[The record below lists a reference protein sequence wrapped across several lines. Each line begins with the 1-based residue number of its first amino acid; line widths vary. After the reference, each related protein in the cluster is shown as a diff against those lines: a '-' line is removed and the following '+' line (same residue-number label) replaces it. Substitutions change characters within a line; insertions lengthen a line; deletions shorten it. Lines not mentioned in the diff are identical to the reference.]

1 MKKKL
6 VFVLV
11 FMLVSLTA
19 FSYNSDSIEASGEP
33 VTGWAW
39 SSNIGWISMST
50 TTAPVYGVNINP
62 ADGNLTGYA
71 WSSNIG
77 WINFDPT
84 GPFPQIPQIPQN
96 PNYSA
101 RVNIGGEASCGE
113 RENICGWARACS
125 VFQSGCS
132 GALIDNA
139 QRGDWYGWILL
150 GPMTDGVRLEMDP
163 DPVGGSVFRGFA
175 WGGEPVGWISFDDV
189 KTTYILNSPPVAS
202 IPTSTLEYCAHGLT
216 PQAAPGLVVI
226 LNWTFLDFDG
236 DGQEQYEIQV
246 STSTTFTATKVVSS
260 ASEGYTFDPAD
271 WGYEL
276 NWNTTYHWRVRVSD
290 GKLWSEWAE
299 SSFLVARTHTSPNV
313 EFTFTPNPISVG
325 EEVTFDSSQ
334 SVVYDG
340 STPTF
345 KWTFT
350 GGNPSPS
357 TITTTS
363 TTVTTTF
370 ATPEPIQVTLEVTD
384 SKYSCSRTEDHSVRV
399 PLPDWKEIVPFG
411 KIREMLVTT
420 RERIFSFAG
429 DLLAFF

>member
-6 VFVLV
+6 IFVLV

-19 FSYNSDSIEASGEP
+19 FSYNSDSIEASDKP

-77 WINFDPT
+77 WINFDPA
-84 GPFPQIPQIPQN
+84 GPFSQN

-139 QRGDWYGWILL
+139 QRGDWDGWIFL
-150 GPMTDGVRLEMDP
+150 GPMTDGVRLENDP
-163 DPVGGSVFRGFA
+163 DPAGGSVFRGFA
-175 WGGEPVGWISFDDV
+175 WGGEPIGWISFDDV
-189 KTTYILNSPPVAS
+189 KTTYVLNSPPVAS
-202 IPTSTLEYCAHGLT
+202 NPTSTLEYCTHGLT
-216 PQAAPGLVVI
+216 PQAAPGLVVT
-226 LNWTFLDFDG
+226 LNWTFFDFDG
-236 DGQEQYEIQV
+236 EGQEQYEIQV
-246 STSTTFTATKVVSS
+246 STSTTFTATKIVTSTS
-260 ASEGYTFDPAD
+260 QGYTFNPAD

-276 NWNTTYHWRVRVSD
+276 NWNTTYHWRVRVYD

-299 SSFLVARTHTSPNV
+299 SSFTVARTHPSPNV

-345 KWTFT
+345 EWTFT
-350 GGNPSPS
+350 GGSPNPS

-370 ATPEPIQVTLEVTD
+370 ATSEPIRVTLEVTD
-384 SKYSCSRTEDHSVRV
+384 GSGYSCRQTEDYSVRV

-411 KIREMLVTT
+411 KIREMLVIT
-420 RERIFSFAG
+420 RDRIFSFTG